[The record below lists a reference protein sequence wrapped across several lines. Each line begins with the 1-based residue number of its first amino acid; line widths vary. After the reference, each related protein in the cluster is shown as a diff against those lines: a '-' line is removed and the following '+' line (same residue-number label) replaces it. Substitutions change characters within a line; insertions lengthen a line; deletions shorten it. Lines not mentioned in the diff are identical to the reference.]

1 MKESVKA
8 AAKQADAAKAVID
21 QATETAKTAT
31 GRAEALASE
40 FFNMAKNPT
49 FEIPAAVRELAER
62 SIRQAK
68 EGYDRFKAAAEDAT
82 GVLEDT
88 YSTMSKGFAEVSLK
102 SLDTAKDN
110 TNAAF
115 DFARDLVNVRSFAEA
130 VELQTAFVRQRLEA
144 GIAQTRELATLVNK
158 VANDS
163 IRPVREGFERSAAQ
177 WKQAAL

>member
-1 MKESVKA
+1 MKESAKA

-21 QATETAKTAT
+21 QASETVTVAT
-31 GRAEALASE
+31 GRAEALAYE
-40 FFNMAKNPT
+40 FFNAAKAPS

-62 SIRQAK
+62 SIRHAK
-68 EGYDRFKAAAEDAT
+68 EGYDRLKTVAEDAT
-82 GVLEDT
+82 SVLEDT
-88 YSTMSKGFAEVSLK
+88 YATVSKGFAEVSLK

-115 DFARDLVNVRSFAEA
+115 DFAREFVNVRSFAEA